1 MDTETKQQIEQ
12 TTRFMQGALNH
23 ISQATEKQK
32 EILLKAILER
42 PPPNAAV
49 AIAEQI
55 WSGLTEKEFM
65 SLCASIQK
73 RHNKDFWI
81 YATRWRT

>member
-1 MDTETKQQIEQ
+1 MDNETKQQIEQ
-12 TTRFMQGALNH
+12 TTRFMQGALKH

-32 EILLKAILER
+32 EILLKALLER
-42 PPPNAAV
+42 PPPNSAV
-49 AIAEQI
+49 VIAEQI

-73 RHNKDFWI
+73 KHDKEFW
-81 YATRWRT
+81 AHCVRWRT